1 MRSIAVTPVVGLP
14 TFTDWSQVVEIKT
27 PTGVCIFSF
36 SLIGQSASVFGR
48 ELVSDLEEES
58 PKDAQGLYDL
68 VLDLIERTRSK
79 NCSLSIAA
87 ALVRDNF
94 IDLAANDGLVL
105 LKRDAKIGTLIS
117 QSEDTKV
124 LTGSFE
130 PGDVLVLA
138 THEARQFI
146 PELVQQFE
154 RGLTTEAVVS
164 AILPALR
171 SDEDLASASLAF
183 VVALEAEEKQEAE
196 VSIPEKGVFVRL
208 PEVEFKDDIDLV
220 ETLEPPE
227 NTGQI
232 ESATKTR
239 KIFPKKIII
248 STSKL
253 IAKSLLS
260 VVKRAREFLP
270 SSAVYIRTAR
280 QSAWRRKIILVAAVL
295 GLLTVV
301 ILGTR
306 WWYMAQVSKANELMA
321 PLKAE
326 LASAQGQLD
335 NDPITARQRVEA
347 VVAEFRSLAA
357 VNEKKPIVGPKIA
370 AALADAEQISVE
382 VSGTKEVTE
391 LSVFYD
397 LRLAQSDFI
406 AAESHIDGKQGVFVD
421 TEKKQAIVLNLE
433 TKQVS
438 QLSLSNTPD
447 IKATTVFN
455 NNLLI
460 LAGGLYEIPF
470 SADSESVELKP
481 EGDSS
486 RNGTFLT
493 SFGSYAYILNPEK
506 RNFYRYLINGS
517 SVSDPVGWLVDPLDV
532 SYDSITSIAIDG
544 DVWFTTKEG
553 ELKKYSSGRKAAF
566 ETKGL
571 PTPFSTP
578 IYIFTSENLDNLF
591 ILEPAKNR
599 VVLLDK
605 SGVFV
610 KEITSTSI
618 ATVTSMIVDSDG
630 KTAYLSSGSLVYQ
643 IDLTQ

>member
-14 TFTDWSQVVEIKT
+14 TFTDWSQVVEIKV

-58 PKDAQGLYDL
+58 PKDAQSLYDL
-68 VLDLIERTRSK
+68 ILDLIERTRSK

-94 IDLAANDGLVL
+94 IDLAASDGSVL
-105 LKRDAKIGTLIS
+105 LKRGSKIGNIIS

-138 THEARQFI
+138 THEATQFI

-171 SDEDLASASLAF
+171 SDDDLASASLAF
-183 VVALEAEEKQEAE
+183 VVALATEEKEE
-196 VSIPEKGVFVRL
+196 VEVVLPEKKVIARI
-208 PEVEFKDDIDLV
+208 PEVEYEEIVDLIETPESMEEIARIDV
-220 ETLEPPE
+220 AP
-227 NTGQI
+227 
-232 ESATKTR
+232 KTR
-239 KIFPKKIII
+239 KIAPKKILISATRFII
-248 STSKL
+248 
-253 IAKSLLS
+253 KSILL
-260 VVKRAREFLP
+260 VAARAREFLP
-270 SSAVYIRTAR
+270 SSTVYIRTAK
-280 QSAWRRKIILVAAVL
+280 QTAWRRKVVLVAAVL
-295 GLLTVV
+295 SLLTIVT
-301 ILGTR
+301 LGTR
-306 WWYMAQVSKANELMA
+306 WWYLEQVNKASELIA
-321 PLKAE
+321 PLRAE
-326 LASAQGQLD
+326 LVSAQEQLD
-335 NDPITARQRVEA
+335 SDPITARQRVEA
-347 VVAEFRSLAA
+347 TVAEFRSLAA
-357 VNEKKPIVGPKIA
+357 INEKKPIIGSKIT

-391 LSVFYD
+391 LPIFYD

-406 AAESHIDGKQGVFVD
+406 AAESHISSKQGVFVD
-421 TEKKQAIVLNLE
+421 TEKKQVIVLNLE

-438 QLSLSNTPD
+438 QLSLSDTPD

-455 NNLLI
+455 DKLLV
-460 LAGGLYEIPF
+460 LAGGLYEISF
-470 SADSESVELKP
+470 SPEAEFVELKP

-486 RNGTFLT
+486 RNGTFLA
-493 SFGSYAYILNPEK
+493 SFGSYAYVLNPEK

-517 SVSDPVGWLVDPLDV
+517 TISDPVGWLVDPLDV

-544 DVWFTTKEG
+544 DVWFATKEG

-566 ETKGL
+566 EVKGL
-571 PTPFSTP
+571 PVLFSTP
-578 IYIFTSENLDNLF
+578 IYVFTTESLDRLF

-605 SGVFV
+605 AGVFV

-618 ATVTSMIVDSDG
+618 ATVTSMIIDSEG
-630 KTAYLSSGSLVYQ
+630 KTAYLSSGSLIYQ